1 MNARVIRITFAV
13 LALVAAT
20 ATTAEFHV
28 ATNGDHADNITQRI
42 QRGERFLTN
51 LFDPQLRL
59 LP

>member
-28 ATNGDHADNITQRI
+28 APNGDHADNITQRI